1 MLSSDIP
8 AKFVQAFA
16 KNATGTY
23 KRAIPNTT
31 GDANAASL
39 NLGFPPNTFVDEG
52 AGGKPP
58 DGRDFNGLL
67 NQDTAWAWWQAAG
80 GAVLFDSAFSTA
92 VGGYPKYAVL
102 ASTTLGRLW
111 QSQVDNNTTNP
122 DSGPS
127 ANWKVFGGITGGGPG
142 LGYRISADGFI
153 EQWGSA
159 SIPAGGN
166 AVNFSFTFPTPF
178 LSEVH
183 GPWGNAQFGANGSW
197 TVASV
202 VFPSVS
208 LTGASVTVDSANAG
222 QAFAGGNVVRWNAH
236 GY

>member
-8 AKFVQAFA
+8 AKFSKAFA
-16 KNATGTY
+16 STATGTY
-23 KRAIPNTT
+23 KRAIPVTSA
-31 GDANAASL
+31 DPNAASL

-52 AGGKPP
+52 AGGVPP

-102 ASTTLGRLW
+102 ASTTLGRMW
-111 QSQVDNNTTNP
+111 QSQVDNNTVNP
-122 DSGPS
+122 DSGAS
-127 ANWKVFGGITGGGPG
+127 ANWKAYGGATAGGPG
-142 LGYRISADGFI
+142 TGYRVSADGFI
-153 EQWGSA
+153 QQWG
-159 SIPAGGN
+159 N
-166 AVNFSFTFPTPF
+166 VAVTSGSNSVTMSFTFPIPF

-183 GPWGNAQFGANGSW
+183 GPWGNLDGRASGSW
-197 TVASV
+197 GAASI
-202 VFPSVS
+202 VFPSTTLMGSQVVAD
-208 LTGASVTVDSANAG
+208 TANPTEPFAAG
-222 QAFAGGNVVRWNAH
+222 KFVRWHAE